1 LAVLGGTVAPGEA
14 FQVSKTESVPMAD
27 KYDKCRTCAAMV
39 ADAYRHRQ
47 WHEALDLQSRKVE
60 KRLRDL
66 EAKASG

>member
-1 LAVLGGTVAPGEA
+1 
-14 FQVSKTESVPMAD
+14 MAD

-60 KRLRDL
+60 KRLRTWRPRP
-66 EAKASG
+66 AVKASQRRMWTPKDGAHSPL

>member
-1 LAVLGGTVAPGEA
+1 
-14 FQVSKTESVPMAD
+14 MAD

-66 EAKASG
+66 EAKASR